1 MNERGGPQII
11 PRPKL
16 WTPGRAAPWE
26 SLTLGHSAEVADTAR
41 AVLPLG
47 RLGSES
53 PVKQRGG
60 QASAVLIPLY
70 PEQGEMHVILTRR
83 AHTLRTHA
91 GEVSFPGGRAEPG
104 EDAFTTA
111 AREAHEEIGL
121 LPKLVKPLGE
131 LDHLTTV
138 TQRNYIVP
146 VLGLL
151 TERPQQRI
159 NPAEVDKVIHVSLSE
174 LMQPEVYREERWVVG
189 EASWPMFFFELHGD
203 TVWGATAALLRQLLA
218 LLTHSDPGNEFDLD
232 PARGADSTDRGLR
245 PEGFE
250 GLF

>member
-1 MNERGGPQII
+1 M
-11 PRPKL
+11 
-16 WTPGRAAPWE
+16 
-26 SLTLGHSAEVADTAR
+26 ADTAR

-104 EDAFTTA
+104 EDPFTTA

-121 LPKLVKPLGE
+121 LPKLVEPLGE

-151 TERPQQRI
+151 DERPQQRI
-159 NPAEVDKVIHVSLSE
+159 NPAEVDKVIHVSLTE

-189 EASWPMFFFELHGD
+189 SSSWPMFFFELDGD

-232 PARGADSTDRGLR
+232 PARGAGSTHRGLR
-245 PEGFE
+245 PDGFE

>member
-1 MNERGGPQII
+1 MNGRGGPQII

-16 WTPGRAAPWE
+16 WTPGRAAPWN
-26 SLTLGHSAEVADTAR
+26 LRTLGHSAEVADTAR
-41 AVLPLG
+41 IVLPLG

-121 LPKLVKPLGE
+121 LPKLVEPLGE

-174 LMQPEVYREERWVVG
+174 LMQPGVYREERWVVG

-218 LLTHSDPGNEFDLD
+218 LLTHSNPGNEFDLD
-232 PARGADSTDRGLR
+232 PARGADSTHRGLR

-250 GLF
+250 GLL

>member
-1 MNERGGPQII
+1 MNGRGGPQII

-16 WTPGRAAPWE
+16 WTPGRAAPGD
-26 SLTLGHSAEVADTAR
+26 SLTLGHSTEVADTAR

-70 PEQGEMHVILTRR
+70 PEQDEMHVILTRR

-121 LPKLVKPLGE
+121 LPKLVEPLGE

-232 PARGADSTDRGLR
+232 PARGADSAYRGLG
-245 PEGFE
+245 PDGFE

>member
-1 MNERGGPQII
+1 M
-11 PRPKL
+11 
-16 WTPGRAAPWE
+16 
-26 SLTLGHSAEVADTAR
+26 GHSTEVADTAR

-104 EDAFTTA
+104 EDPFTTA

-121 LPKLVKPLGE
+121 LPKLVEPLGE

-151 TERPQQRI
+151 DERPQQRI
-159 NPAEVDKVIHVSLSE
+159 NPAEVDKVIHVSLTE

-189 EASWPMFFFELHGD
+189 SSSWPMFFFELDGD

-232 PARGADSTDRGLR
+232 PARGAGSTHRGLR
-245 PEGFE
+245 PDGFE